1 MRLMAISPLIY
12 QLFRR
17 KIRSKKPQALP
28 YLKFLTILP
37 RAGVCQVIWWSRRV
51 RGHSQ
56 RSSTCIGDREIR
68 ASFFPKAV
76 EMAKGRAIGIMIDAP
91 YWRPDLP
98 PPSKGKETE
107 QSSAHELVQFRCCHA
122 PIEKSELACVAHLAC
137 GIQETGHCRAIE

>member
-1 MRLMAISPLIY
+1 VLGYLVVPSGKGPFAAIIY
-12 QLFRR
+12 MHWGQGN
-17 KIRSKKPQALP
+17 KGE
-28 YLKFLTILP
+28 FL
-37 RAGVCQVIWWSRRV
+37 S
-51 RGHSQ
+51 
-56 RSSTCIGDREIR
+56 E
-68 ASFFPKAV
+68 AV